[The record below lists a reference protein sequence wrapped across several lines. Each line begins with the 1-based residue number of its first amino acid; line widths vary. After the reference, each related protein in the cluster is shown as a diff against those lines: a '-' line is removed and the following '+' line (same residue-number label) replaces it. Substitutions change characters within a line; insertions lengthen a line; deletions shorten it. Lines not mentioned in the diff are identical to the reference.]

1 MEVAYECIAC
11 TVQSCLR
18 LLEEGGIAE
27 DHREEMLRKALRFL
41 AAADWRQSPPA
52 LARGLH
58 AELRRA
64 GWDGDPYCE
73 IKRRSNQAMLELVPE
88 LRNEV
93 SHAPD
98 PFALA
103 LRLAVAGNV
112 IDFGARNLLDPME
125 TLRRVMTDELAVD
138 HTVQLR
144 EDLIHA
150 QSILY
155 LGDNAGE
162 IVLDDL
168 FLETLGHP
176 GVTFVVR
183 GGPVINDATV
193 DDAKLAGIPGHARLI
208 TSGDDTPGVIPSRA
222 STEVQEALA
231 HMDVVIAKGQGNLE
245 GLWDLPRD
253 VYFLLT
259 VKCERIARLIGV
271 EVGQFVVWKRLA
283 TQVKTDPLRA
293 GVPSWKEGT
302 R

>member
-1 MEVAYECIAC
+1 MEVAFECIPC

-18 LLEEGGIAE
+18 LLDEGGIAE
-27 DHREEMLRKALRFL
+27 EHREEMLRKALGYL

-58 AELRRA
+58 TELRRA
-64 GWDGDPYCE
+64 GWAEDPYRD
-73 IKRRSNQAMLELVPE
+73 IKRRSNLAMLELVPE
-88 LRNEV
+88 LRRELA
-93 SHAPD
+93 HAPD

-112 IDFGARNLLDPME
+112 IDFGARHLLDPRE
-125 TLRRVMTDELAVD
+125 TLQRVVTEDLAID
-138 HTVQLR
+138 HTEQLR
-144 EDLIHA
+144 KDLIHA
-150 QSILY
+150 RSILY
-155 LGDNAGE
+155 VGDNTGE

-183 GGPVINDATV
+183 GGPVINDATEE
-193 DDAKLAGIPGHARLI
+193 DAIQIGIPGHARLI
-208 TSGDDTPGVIPSRA
+208 TSGDDTPGLVPSRA
-222 STEVQEALA
+222 STEVQDALA
-231 HMDVVIAKGQGNLE
+231 HMDVIIAKGQGNLE

-259 VKCERIARLIGV
+259 VKCERIARNIGV

-283 TQVKTDPLRA
+283 DAK
-293 GVPSWKEGT
+293 SSKEGA
-302 R
+302 